1 MTIWSDEPQPAFTRQ
16 RFLHRAAAVAGAAF
30 LVLGRADA
38 TSFGAVTATPTVQ
51 ALVSRPD
58 LSPPVVT
65 VLRRAPGVAPGYLF
79 LAPSSGP
86 GQRGAMIVDDAGELV
101 WFRPTSPNTVMNL
114 RVALYRGEPVLTWW
128 EGVSEHGLGVGQ
140 HVIVDRHYREIAR
153 FPAGNGLQSDLHEL
167 IVTPQG
173 TAFVTAYDIP
183 TVDLSSVGHGR
194 GRVIDGI
201 VQEIDIPS
209 AKVRFEWRSL
219 DHVKVNESHAQVAPR
234 FDYFHVNS
242 IDVDSD
248 GNLLVSARNTWA
260 VYKIDRGSGKVLW
273 RLGGKKS
280 DFAMGKGTRF
290 AWQHD
295 ARHHGNGDT
304 LVTLF
309 DNGAGPPQIE
319 PQSRGL
325 ALALDH
331 RRRRATLVRQYVRRP
346 PMLAHKLG
354 SVQTQRNGNVLVG
367 WGTEPNFTEYA
378 ADGTVLLDATLPRG
392 GQNYRTL
399 RFPWAGTPTQAPAL
413 VASGGGLFASW
424 NGSTELASWLPLFG
438 STENGLAPGP
448 ARPKQG
454 FETTIQVPASARFAA
469 VVALDR
475 HGKHLARSATVPL

>member
-1 MTIWSDEPQPAFTRQ
+1 VTIWADEQQPAFTRE
-16 RFLHRAAAVAGAAF
+16 RFLRRAAVAGAAF
-30 LVLGRADA
+30 LVLGRTDV
-38 TSFGAVTATPTVQ
+38 TSSLGAVAAAPTVQ
-51 ALVSRPD
+51 AFVSRPD
-58 LSPPVVT
+58 LVPAVVT
-65 VLRRAPGVAPGYLF
+65 VLHRAPGIAPGYLF

-101 WFRPTSPNTVMNL
+101 WFRPTSPSTVMNL

-128 EGVSEHGLGVGQ
+128 EGVSEHGLGVGE
-140 HVIVDRHYREIAR
+140 HVIVDRHYREITR

-194 GRVIDGI
+194 GRVIEGV

-219 DHVKVNESHAQVAPR
+219 DHVKVTESHAKVAPR

-242 IDVDSD
+242 IDIDSD

-260 VYKIDRGSGKVLW
+260 VYKIDRGTGRVLW

-280 DFAMGKGTRF
+280 DFAMGKSTAF

-309 DNGAGPPQIE
+309 DNAAAPQVE

-331 RRRRATLVRQYVRRP
+331 KRKRATLVHAYVHNP
-346 PMLAHKLG
+346 SALAHALG

-367 WGTEPNFTEYA
+367 WGTQPYFTEYA

-399 RFPWAGTPTQAPAL
+399 RFPWVGTPSQAPAL
-413 VASGGGLFASW
+413 VASAGGLFASW

-438 STENGLAPGP
+438 ATEGGVAPGS
-448 ARPKQG
+448 AKPKQG
-454 FETTIQVPASARFAA
+454 FETTIEPPASARYAA

-475 HGKHLARSATVPL
+475 RGKQLARSATVAL